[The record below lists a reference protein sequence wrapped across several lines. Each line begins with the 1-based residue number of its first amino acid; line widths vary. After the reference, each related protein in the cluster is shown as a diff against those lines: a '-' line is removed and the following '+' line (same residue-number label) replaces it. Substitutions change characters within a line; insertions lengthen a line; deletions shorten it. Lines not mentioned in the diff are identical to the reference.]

1 MGPVSR
7 VRLLDRKWLLPDFS
21 SSAIRRRLATEL
33 RRLREQTGLSGDEV
47 ADRLGWSGSKISRI
61 ETHRTGIKKLDLA
74 QLLDLYQ
81 VEEDLRG
88 QLTALAGERESRGWW
103 AAYADAL
110 PDEYQAYIS
119 LEADAV
125 SASWWSPELI
135 NGLLQSEGY
144 ATAVIQAHMRAT
156 STLPPGELRRRVEA
170 RMRRQE
176 ILTRPDPMA
185 VSFVLDE
192 AVLLRRFGTNAVM
205 HDQLTR
211 LDEISQLPQVT
222 LQILALEGNHP
233 IGTGSF
239 AILRFAPAHGASLD
253 DVVYV
258 EELSRSNYV
267 EDENETYQYQLA
279 FDRLQAEAL
288 NPDES
293 RTLIA
298 RVARERWA

>member
-1 MGPVSR
+1 M
-7 VRLLDRKWLLPDFS
+7 PDFS
-21 SSAIRRRLATEL
+21 SSAIRRRLAAEL

-47 ADRLGWSGSKISRI
+47 AERLGWSGSKISRI
-61 ETHRTGIKKLDLA
+61 ETHRTGVKQADLH
-74 QLLDLYQ
+74 LLLGLYE
-81 VEEDLRG
+81 VEADLRG

-110 PDEYQAYIS
+110 PEEYAAYIS

-125 SASWWSPELI
+125 SASWWSSDLI
-135 NGLLQSEGY
+135 NGLLQTEGY
-144 ATAVIQAHMRAT
+144 ATAVVQAQMRAT

-176 ILTRPDPMA
+176 ILSRPDPIE

-192 AVLLRRFGTNAVM
+192 AVLLRRFGSNSM
-205 HDQLTR
+205 MRDQLAR
-211 LDEISQLPQVT
+211 LDEISQLPNVT
-222 LQILALEGNHP
+222 LRILALEGNHP

-239 AILRFAPAHGASLD
+239 AILRFAPVHGASLD

-279 FDRLQAEAL
+279 FARLVAEAL
-288 NPDES
+288 SPDES
-293 RTLIA
+293 RALIA
-298 RVARERWA
+298 RVASERWG

>member
-61 ETHRTGIKKLDLA
+61 ETHRTGVKKPDLDV
-74 QLLDLYQ
+74 LLDLYE
-81 VEEDLRG
+81 VDEDLRG
-88 QLTALAGERESRGWW
+88 QLKALAGERESRGWW

-110 PDEYQAYIS
+110 PEEYAAYIS

-144 ATAVIQAHMRAT
+144 ATAVIQAHMRTT
-156 STLPPGELRRRVEA
+156 STLPPGELRRRIEA

-176 ILTRPDPMA
+176 ILTRPDPPE

-205 HDQLTR
+205 RDQLGR
-211 LDEISQLPQVT
+211 LDQIAEMPKVT
-222 LQILALEGNHP
+222 LQVLALEGNHP

-239 AILRFAPAHGASLD
+239 AILRFAPVHGAVLD

-279 FDRLQAEAL
+279 FDRLAAEAL
-288 NPDES
+288 SPDAS
-293 RTLIA
+293 RELIA
-298 RVARERWA
+298 RTARERWD